1 MQISPNGELLAFVR
15 TDGDQRTIVIQ
26 RTDQPKL
33 VASLAAG
40 ATKLRRLRWADDRH
54 LLITVS
60 TTARVQ
66 DIEGSKREWFIVSSF
81 DVVTGKQIHLLDGA
95 GDAMNVVVGG
105 GQVRAIGGK
114 TYVFL
119 QTYHFAHSEGTL
131 GLFRVELASGYASL
145 VEPGMANTED
155 WFVDRD
161 GRAVAEVRYISSQ
174 GRWTLDVRRPDG
186 RWVNSQAVQALIET
200 PSVEGYARDGE
211 SLLVSTSENGKSVL
225 HTVSLKD
232 GAWGPGQD
240 NAYDWITFD
249 ATSHAFMGG
258 FTLDG
263 DEERADFFDPA
274 VADIWRAI
282 VKAVPGERVD
292 LVSWSANHRKVVVLL
307 DGPRDGYG
315 YALVDLDAKGMKWIG
330 DVYPGIAPDQ
340 IAQPKA
346 IAYKAADGLS
356 IPAYLT
362 LPLGRAAKGLPLVVM
377 PHGGPA
383 DRDTLEFDWLREA
396 LVSRGYAVLQP
407 NFRGSSGYGD
417 AFLQAGYGQWGRK
430 MQTDLS
436 DGVRF
441 LASEGI
447 VDPKRAC
454 IFGWSY
460 GGYAALAGAAIDK
473 GVYRCAADMAGPAD
487 LSLMLRGS
495 GTISRRY
502 WDRFMGAKGADDPAL
517 DQISPARL
525 AANIDIPVLIVHG
538 KDDTVVDYNQSEAM
552 AAALGRAGK
561 PYALVTLDGED
572 HWGSRGETRQKLLRA
587 VVDFLAK
594 NNPPAP

>member
-1 MQISPNGELLAFVR
+1 M
-15 TDGDQRTIVIQ
+15 
-26 RTDQPKL
+26 
-33 VASLAAG
+33 
-40 ATKLRRLRWADDRH
+40 
-54 LLITVS
+54 
-60 TTARVQ
+60 
-66 DIEGSKREWFIVSSF
+66 
-81 DVVTGKQIHLLDGA
+81 
-95 GDAMNVVVGG
+95 
-105 GQVRAIGGK
+105 
-114 TYVFL
+114 
-119 QTYHFAHSEGTL
+119 
-131 GLFRVELASGYASL
+131 
-145 VEPGMANTED
+145 
-155 WFVDRD
+155 
-161 GRAVAEVRYISSQ
+161 
-174 GRWTLDVRRPDG
+174 
-186 RWVNSQAVQALIET
+186 
-200 PSVEGYARDGE
+200 
-211 SLLVSTSENGKSVL
+211 
-225 HTVSLKD
+225 
-232 GAWGPGQD
+232 
-240 NAYDWITFD
+240 
-249 ATSHAFMGG
+249 
-258 FTLDG
+258 
-263 DEERADFFDPA
+263 
-274 VADIWRAI
+274 
-282 VKAVPGERVD
+282 
-292 LVSWSANHRKVVVLL
+292 SWSANHRKVVVLL

-356 IPAYLT
+356 IPAIS
-362 LPLGRAAKGLPLVVM
+362 PCRSGRAAKGLPLVVM

-502 WDRFMGAKGADDPAL
+502 WDRFMGREGRRRPGPRPDFPRAPGGQHRHPRPDRPRQGRHRRRLQSARPWPRPSAGPASPTPWSRSTAKT
-517 DQISPARL
+517 
-525 AANIDIPVLIVHG
+525 N
-538 KDDTVVDYNQSEAM
+538 
-552 AAALGRAGK
+552 
-561 PYALVTLDGED
+561 
-572 HWGSRGETRQKLLRA
+572 WGSRGETRQKLLRA

-594 NNPPAP
+594 NNPPAPLSGPHFPRAPTRLMPQPIRLGVPP